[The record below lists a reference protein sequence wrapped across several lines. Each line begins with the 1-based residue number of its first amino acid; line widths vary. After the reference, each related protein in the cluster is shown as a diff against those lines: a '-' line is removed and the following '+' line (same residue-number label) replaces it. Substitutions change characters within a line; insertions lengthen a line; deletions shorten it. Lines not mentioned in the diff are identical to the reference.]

1 MHGTSRYK
9 QIEPGKNISHL
20 TRVNSSSNS
29 SKTIVP
35 KKIIE
40 GLNLRYDD
48 DYLEWRIEARG
59 GRKVATVR
67 KFRRRLNQISSDDTD
82 AGCNTELPM
91 LIIGS
96 RLLATRKPWNGQRV
110 LRNLDIR
117 ISVLRIVKLSLQR
130 ITPMLVM
137 QLYCSDVMRLQC

>member
-1 MHGTSRYK
+1 MSIHRMSRYK
-9 QIEPGKNISHL
+9 QIESEKSISHL

-48 DYLEWRIEARG
+48 DYLEWRMEMRG

-67 KFRRRLNQISSDDTD
+67 KFRRRGDSLVRK
-82 AGCNTELPM
+82 AYGR
-91 LIIGS
+91 S
-96 RLLATRKPWNGQRV
+96 R
-110 LRNLDIR
+110 
-117 ISVLRIVKLSLQR
+117 
-130 ITPMLVM
+130 
-137 QLYCSDVMRLQC
+137 